1 MTSNMLILLAGLW
14 IRKKILTNTVA
25 ADVAGTDEVQ

>member
-1 MTSNMLILLAGLW
+1 MLILLAGFW
-14 IRKKILTNTVA
+14 TRKKILTIAVA